1 MPANITRPPQTT
13 SASLNRTA
21 EFTCGAKGLN
31 QPTLTW
37 VKVNNSFFQQTLRE
51 SEKYGIELLESNV
64 TEGTLLSRQVNKS
77 SKLQYW
83 YNVSFSRLE
92 IRSVS
97 EEDFGL
103 YICAVMNDVTSIP
116 SALVGTI
123 VQSATAELV
132 QQSEHTHTRTL
143 THTHTHTHTNTSHK
157 HRDAHM

>member
-1 MPANITRPPQTT
+1 M
-13 SASLNRTA
+13 
-21 EFTCGAKGLN
+21 GLSYWN
-31 QPTLTW
+31 QMSP
-37 VKVNNSFFQQTLRE
+37 K
-51 SEKYGIELLESNV
+51 ELCSQ
-64 TEGTLLSRQVNKS
+64 GKS

-116 SALVGTI
+116 SALVGMI

-132 QQSEHTHTRTL
+132 QQSEHTHTHTHTL
-143 THTHTHTHTNTSHK
+143 THTCTHTHASLK
-157 HRDAHM
+157 HTDAHM